1 MLKKIKTILCGFFG
15 VMWISLMCSLLAAS
29 HDIGGAEFNGI
40 LAFLFWIMLFYI
52 IIKNHVLLAVILS
65 TAVTAGISISK
76 FGWGKL
82 PYIAEKVGSAVVVFL
97 ILFMVYKLAFSE
109 RLDESGSGERYR
121 KDTTTIRKN
130 YHENNSYEDWYDYA
144 DTYNHKNSYN
154 YTAKSEPRLI
164 NGSDEYWAYRDSA
177 EQIYIAFCEART
189 VDQRRYYKKQG
200 EKLKTRLF
208 IEYGYNDESVK
219 SICERFLDLRV

>member
-1 MLKKIKTILCGFFG
+1 MLKKIKTILFG
-15 VMWISLMCSLLAAS
+15 LFGIIWISLMCSLMAAP

-40 LAFLFWIMLFYI
+40 LSFLFWIILFFI

-65 TAVTAGISISK
+65 TAVMAGIDISK

-82 PYIAEKVGSAVVVFL
+82 PYIAEELGTAAGMLL
-97 ILFMVYKLAFSE
+97 IGFMTYKLAFGE
-109 RLDESGSGERYR
+109 RLDESGSGKRRR
-121 KDTTTIRKN
+121 KDTTTVRKN
-130 YHENNSYEDWYDYA
+130 YQENNSYEDSYDYT
-144 DTYNHKNSYN
+144 DRVDHTP
-154 YTAKSEPRLI
+154 KSKPGLR

-177 EQIYIAFCEART
+177 EKIYWVFCEART
-189 VDQRRYYKKQG
+189 VDQRRYYKERG
-200 EKLKTRLF
+200 EELKTRLF